1 MTHIVAINGSYRDDG
16 MTDHLV
22 ATATNALAESGA
34 SIDVVT
40 LRDCPIAFCLNCRE
54 CMREPGE
61 KPGHCVL
68 EDGMQHII
76 NRMEQADAL
85 ILASPTNYSTVTAL
99 FKRFMERL
107 SPYGYWPDSQ
117 VAPTNRRSHLPKR
130 KVMLIAS
137 SAAPGLLGRYLFNTV
152 SSLKIAAD
160 TLGGKPV
167 STLFVGFSDY
177 RTEHGDSPKL
187 ERKIRRQAMKLL
199 H

>member
-1 MTHIVAINGSYRDDG
+1 MPHIVAINGSYRDDG

-22 ATATNALAESGA
+22 ATATSALAESGA

-40 LRDCPIAFCLNCRE
+40 LRDCPIEFCLNCRE
-54 CMREPGE
+54 CMREPGD

-76 NRMEQADAL
+76 HRMEQADAF

-99 FKRFMERL
+99 FKRFMDRL
-107 SPYGYWPDSQ
+107 SPNGYWPDSQ
-117 VAPTNRRSHLPKR
+117 VGPTPRRQGQPDR

-137 SAAPGLLGRYLFNTV
+137 SAAPGLMGRYLFNTI
-152 SSLKIAAD
+152 SSLKIAAH
-160 TLGGKPV
+160 TIGGKPV
-167 STLFVGFSDY
+167 STLFVGFSEY
-177 RTEHGDSPKL
+177 RAEHGESPKL
-187 ERKIRRQAMKLL
+187 ERKIRRKALKLL